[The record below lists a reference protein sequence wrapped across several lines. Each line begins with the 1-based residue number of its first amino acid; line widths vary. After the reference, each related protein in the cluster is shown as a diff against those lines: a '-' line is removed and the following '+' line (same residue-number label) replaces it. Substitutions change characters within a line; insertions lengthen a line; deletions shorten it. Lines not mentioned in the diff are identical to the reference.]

1 MKQDCLQPR
10 QLTNSFEPGEN
21 VLLRLPG
28 TKVQQAAADLKSS
41 CVTAPVA
48 APVAVVRP
56 VREKFPCTS
65 RKRSTYKSQRTST
78 SKGLKSDYESAL
90 PQAVD
95 VTDEELKR
103 LSVR

>member
-56 VREKFPCTS
+56 VRGAPTL
-65 RKRSTYKSQRTST
+65 ST
-78 SKGLKSDYESAL
+78 SGL
-90 PQAVD
+90 
-95 VTDEELKR
+95 
-103 LSVR
+103 

>member
-1 MKQDCLQPR
+1 MKKKMLVPLLTLSRTSFLRRMKQDCLQPR

-28 TKVQQAAADLKSS
+28 TKIQPAAADLKSS

-56 VREKFPCTS
+56 VRGAPTLPTS
-65 RKRSTYKSQRTST
+65 
-78 SKGLKSDYESAL
+78 GL
-90 PQAVD
+90 
-95 VTDEELKR
+95 
-103 LSVR
+103 